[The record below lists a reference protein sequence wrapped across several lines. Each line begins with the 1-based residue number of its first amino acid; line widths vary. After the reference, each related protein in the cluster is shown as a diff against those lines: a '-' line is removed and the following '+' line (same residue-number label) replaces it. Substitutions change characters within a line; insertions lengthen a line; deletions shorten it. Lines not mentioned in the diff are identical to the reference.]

1 VICYHRG
8 MRFALL
14 LLVLA
19 ACPGGSG
26 VNRPYPTPTA
36 DDLVARLAKKRAEL
50 TSFTADS
57 TMDYWL
63 ANQRAKGEVLI
74 MGKPGA
80 QVRFAALSP
89 AGGST
94 LAEMACDGHSFV
106 YVDYQNNCAL
116 TGPCDK
122 SSIAQ
127 FFRIELAPDDFFH
140 LAVGTPPVIDGAT
153 GALTWDPSNGTE
165 KLTLKSAAATEKLTI
180 DMKSN
185 RFDVLDSELV
195 GADGKTVWSVA
206 NTDFTDVD
214 GHRLPGKTRFKSP
227 DNNEDLLVEWGDQRK
242 LNMDLP
248 ASKFVLQ
255 APAGLPM
262 CGQTVQ
268 MQPAAAGSG
277 AATGSGAAKP

>member
-1 VICYHRG
+1 

-19 ACPGGSG
+19 ACPGGGGG
-26 VNRPYPTPTA
+26 VNRPYPAPTA

-63 ANQRAKGEVLI
+63 GSQRAKGEVLV
-74 MGKPGA
+74 MGTPGA
-80 QVRFAALSP
+80 KVRFAALSP

-94 LAEMACDGHSFV
+94 LAEMACDGQRFV
-106 YVDYQNNCAL
+106 YVDYQNNCVL

-122 SSIAQ
+122 TSIAQ
-127 FFRIELAPDDFFH
+127 FFHIELAPDDFFH

-153 GALTWDPSNGTE
+153 GTLTWDPSNGTE
-165 KLTLKSAAATEKLTI
+165 KLTLKSAAATERLTI
-180 DMKSN
+180 DMKQS
-185 RFDVLDSELV
+185 RFDVLDSELI

-227 DNNEDLLVEWGDQRK
+227 DNKEDLLVDWGDQRK
-242 LNMDLP
+242 LNENLP

-255 APAGLPM
+255 APAGLPT

-268 MQPAAAGSG
+268 MQPATGG
-277 AATGSGAAKP
+277 AMTGSAGGATKP